1 MPERRPQSFQDLAEL
16 LGEDAAWEL
25 VDLWGGTRRYI
36 PIAPG
41 DDHPLAARFGME
53 RARWICQALGRGHI
67 EIPAMRKA
75 RVIRL
80 SGQGYSAPAIADK
93 VGVTDVRV
101 RQILKED
108 RDTRQ
113 ADLFRPT
120 G

>member
-1 MPERRPQSFQDLAEL
+1 MPERRPRSFHDLAEL
-16 LGEDAAWEL
+16 LGEDTAWEL

-36 PIAPG
+36 PIAPDQG
-41 DDHPLAARFGME
+41 HPLVERFGME

-67 EIPAMRKA
+67 EIPAMRKE
-75 RVIRL
+75 RVLRL

-108 RDTRQ
+108 RDDRQ
-113 ADLFRPT
+113 VDLFRRT